1 MTLIWIL
8 LALAVVVLLVSFGCY
23 RFAFYAADR
32 KPLPVDAIE
41 LPEGKIYEPY
51 REVMTRWIKEARAMN
66 PEAVE
71 ITSFDGL
78 KLQGKFYEYGL
89 GSIGFPN
96 RIQRSAR
103 IGGVVTTGLIACIGG
118 G

>member
-8 LALAVVVLLVSFGCY
+8 LVLAAVVLLVSFGCY

-32 KPLPVDAIE
+32 KPLPADAIE

-78 KLQGKFYEYGL
+78 KLHGKFYEYAPGAP
-89 GSIGFPN
+89 I
-96 RIQRSAR
+96 
-103 IGGVVTTGLIACIGG
+103 
-118 G
+118 